1 MLDWLELSLYQH
13 SQRLGLQSEQLWL
26 SVQSS
31 VASLCSSAK
40 EVSLIWIL
48 SSIDCD
54 VLDCSTEKANLRA
67 IMLNVAFSDLHG
79 LNLLWH
85 GFFSCMTTEVST
97 YMYLSDMFVN
107 RCQSALMINAY
118 V

>member
-1 MLDWLELSLYQH
+1 MSL
-13 SQRLGLQSEQLWL
+13 
-26 SVQSS
+26 V
-31 VASLCSSAK
+31 
-40 EVSLIWIL
+40 WIL

-54 VLDCSTEKANLRA
+54 VLDCSTEKANLRD
-67 IMLNVAFSDLHG
+67 IILNMALPDLHG

-85 GFFSCMTTEVST
+85 GFFSYMTIGVST

-107 RCQSALMINAY
+107 RCQPALMINVY